1 MLISCHVINYFYIKG
16 YGNVAPLSEA
26 GKIFCIIYATI
37 GIPLTLVLISAVV
50 ERLLI
55 PTNWILGKLN
65 SKLGHLYQPFNIRL
79 LHLAIIGWY
88 FFRHIVTKHI
98 TLELIFSLYFRCD
111 ILCFA
116 YDNIFIFGA

>member
-1 MLISCHVINYFYIKG
+1 MRSSCNRTDINLLIFPFIQG
-16 YGNVAPLSEA
+16 YGHVTPLSEA
-26 GKIFCIIYATI
+26 GKIFCIIYATV

-79 LHLAIIGWY
+79 LHLAIICLLQNLFY
-88 FFRHIVTKHI
+88 ENQKS
-98 TLELIFSLYFRCD
+98 EFSMNLQLQFSP
-111 ILCFA
+111 
-116 YDNIFIFGA
+116 

>member
-1 MLISCHVINYFYIKG
+1 MNCLISITSQFYTNFYISLTG
-16 YGNVAPLSEA
+16 YGHVTPLSEA
-26 GKIFCIIYATI
+26 GKIFCIIYATV

-79 LHLAIIGWY
+79 LHLAIIGSW
-88 FFRHIVTKHI
+88 F
-98 TLELIFSLYFRCD
+98 L
-111 ILCFA
+111 
-116 YDNIFIFGA
+116 FIYLR